1 MMIPLLFR
9 FNLPFLTLA
18 KTLEQNPAKIMPK
31 VVEKIKPLST
41 KFISQKGNQ
50 TDFQTNWKNSKIE
63 KKPQFLG
70 NEV

>member
-1 MMIPLLFR
+1 MMMITLLFR

-18 KTLEQNPAKIMPK
+18 KSLEQYPTKIMPK

-50 TDFQTNWKNSKIE
+50 TDFQTNWKNS
-63 KKPQFLG
+63 
-70 NEV
+70 